1 MQEAERI
8 TAHPEQEKHNR
19 VLRSVTKIY
28 EDEGFD
34 MEEALTNS
42 FNIVCYYAMSLGLA
56 EDKMAEALRDGIAGY
71 KANYLHTN

>member
-1 MQEAERI
+1 MQEAKRI
-8 TAHPEQEKHNR
+8 STHPEQEKHNR
-19 VLRSVTKIY
+19 VLRSVTRIY

-71 KANYLHTN
+71 KANYLNIN

>member
-19 VLRSVTKIY
+19 VLRSVTRIY